1 MAKRLGYWTLLG
13 KDCWKAGYILVGSF
27 IVAFLF
33 NHFRSE
39 GIPLVA
45 KADYAIFV
53 PCPETVTEA
62 AKVTLDQAG
71 DDNLAFPAG
80 AVLVDARP
88 PEAFAA
94 GHLPGAVNLPY
105 DELDGVDPEAVAA
118 LVAQVGSGQAIV
130 YCDGWEEEED
140 PALRYAHPPSEF
152 LADELKSA
160 GLEKVTSLTGGL
172 SEYVKRGGR
181 LEEGS
186 HGK

>member
-1 MAKRLGYWTLLG
+1 MGQLARDGAR
-13 KDCWKAGYILVGSF
+13 AGYLLVACFLAG
-27 IVAFLF
+27 VLF